1 MELFG
6 VSRYQAAQSAY
17 APQKEEAAA
26 QKEAPVEEKKAPG
39 AAQDTVALS
48 GNADYLQTLQKQ
60 FPKMSLSIGTGFT
73 GKTKQNTGD
82 NANRWAF
89 TVSPKLLEKMRADPE
104 AEAEYTQRLRDI
116 ARATALAES
125 FSKASGMK
133 TVYCENYID
142 ENGKLHH
149 MSISVRKDEL
159 NEKLRKEAQ
168 ENVEKHIERVRGKN
182 KEAAAKLEE
191 LLDKAEESGEL
202 TLGDEEMR
210 WLGSAA
216 KAAEA
221 AEALQAKSAGD
232 AEKEE
237 DEDGGMS
244 GGRSSV
250 GINAAKLAR
259 MLAAAKTR
267 TQVQAVI
274 AKIQSDLQECE
285 AGRQQGA
292 EVDEDS
298 VKAAESLLQEAKSR
312 LSSAENREA
321 TPEEEMASALAS
333 LM

>member
-6 VSRYQAAQSAY
+6 VGQYAAVQSAY
-17 APQKEEAAA
+17 APQKGEAAA
-26 QKEAPVEEKKAPG
+26 PLDEKKAAPTG
-39 AAQDTVALS
+39 TDTVALS
-48 GNADYLQTLQKQ
+48 GNAGYLQSLQKQ
-60 FPKMSLSIGTGFT
+60 FPKMSFSIGTGFT
-73 GKTKQNTGD
+73 GKTAQNTGG

-116 ARATALAES
+116 ERATALADS
-125 FSKASGMK
+125 ISKASGMK

-159 NEKLRKEAQ
+159 SEKLRAETR
-168 ENVEKHIERVRGKN
+168 ENTEKHIERVREKN
-182 KEAAAKLEE
+182 REAADKLEE
-191 LLDKAEESGEL
+191 LLAKADESGEL
-202 TLGDEEMR
+202 TLGGGEMR
-210 WLGSAA
+210 WLGGAA
-216 KAAEA
+216 KALEETPQTLGGEEA
-221 AEALQAKSAGD
+221 DG
-232 AEKEE
+232 EE
-237 DEDGGMS
+237 DGDQS
-244 GGRSSV
+244 GTSGCV

-267 TQVQAVI
+267 AQVQAVI
-274 AKIQSDLQECE
+274 AKIQADLDECE
-285 AGRQQGA
+285 AGKQQGMD
-292 EVDEDS
+292 VDEAS
-298 VKAAESLLQEAKSR
+298 VKAAEGLLQEAKSR

>member
-6 VSRYQAAQSAY
+6 VSRYQAAQSSY
-17 APQKEEAAA
+17 VPQKEEAAA

-39 AAQDTVALS
+39 AVQDTVALS

-60 FPKMSLSIGTGFT
+60 FPKMSFSIGTGFT
-73 GKTKQNTGD
+73 GKTKLNTGD

-89 TVSPKLLEKMRADPE
+89 TVSPKLLEKMRTDPE

-210 WLGSAA
+210 RLGSAA
-216 KAAEA
+216 KAAD
-221 AEALQAKSAGD
+221 ALQDAAQKS
-232 AEKEE
+232 KEADEEEVE
-237 DEDGGMS
+237 DEGMS

-292 EVDEDS
+292 EVDEDL
-298 VKAAESLLQEAKSR
+298 VKAAESLLQEAKSK

>member
-17 APQKEEAAA
+17 APQKDEAAA
-26 QKEAPVEEKKAPG
+26 PQKEAAVEEKKA

-60 FPKMSLSIGTGFT
+60 FPKMSFSIGTGFT
-73 GKTKQNTGD
+73 GKTKLNTGD

-89 TVSPKLLEKMRADPE
+89 TVSPKLLEKMRTDPE

-149 MSISVRKDEL
+149 MSISVRKDGL

-210 WLGSAA
+210 RLGSAA
-216 KAAEA
+216 KAAD
-221 AEALQAKSAGD
+221 ALQDAAQKS
-232 AEKEE
+232 KEADEEEVE
-237 DEDGGMS
+237 DEGMS

-298 VKAAESLLQEAKSR
+298 VRAAESLLQEAKSR